1 MSIDRCKQILM
12 YVSILTFSIMNIID
26 YFNIIKFN
34 TALSDIFVI
43 ILGVIYIID
52 IRRFKLK
59 KDFPY
64 WWYFAL
70 VLLSLF
76 LSNIVAI
83 YFKNITTAGW
93 TGIFSE
99 AIKFVIIGIYFFV
112 GYNSFLNKTEFKRVS
127 LFWII
132 GLWINI
138 IIGLFVQFNY
148 FMGNDVIWH
157 NTISSNNRFMGG
169 LTDANLAGTYLTLSF
184 FIVIVFMQLYEN
196 KTYKII
202 GYITLIL
209 TAFCIF
215 MTQSRG
221 TLAGFLVVLGLY
233 TLLNIK
239 RLYKIVILIFP
250 VLIIIYLGFIDVDYT
265 LFDESL
271 SNSIEERLESALQGE
286 GQFLIR
292 KNLSLASLQMG
303 LDHPILGVGRGNFIL
318 NSKPY
323 IDKLYDKRDDY
334 IYSESIRSL
343 PHNTFAGIFA
353 EMGLIGLTVFGSIFV
368 LLLYK
373 MWNNKNK
380 INMIFFFALIG
391 FGVQSLVLSLE
402 NFRGLWLLIGILF
415 MLQEIDIDI
424 SEEVHHINID
434 RGVIAYGV
442 ISLII
447 LSGLYFD
454 VARKIPQK
462 VVLGD
467 EELVYSIDV
476 KGQTQPYL
484 LEYDLEDKVQ
494 DGISYIKV
502 YEKLSNG
509 TESLIHQYQY
519 ANADGVGKIVLEPR
533 NNVDYYLIK
542 IKGIYNDM
550 NERKKIKLN
559 SFQYKIGAQVYP
571 LHQYKYL
578 PNWLEKI
585 FIQKQ
590 WIWKEDIDYAIA
602 EKALPAWLSEDVQV
616 HDIKVNNEQITF
628 SMSSQA
634 LIEEDKSLILE
645 YQVNNINKSPSEKH
659 NFTRSYLINP
669 KTSTWEIGKIYECTI
684 PLEGSGEDYKL
695 QAYLNGQ
702 NDKKF
707 PIGIFTP
714 DSDSLVDYLNAVTH
728 NQLVLISIKD
738 EGTVGLTP
746 EVTDAM
752 RKLGFECLLKGKYRW
767 SYLAIGGKIEGI
779 GVIESLDDAAL
790 ELKLN
795 KGSKLGNITIPF
807 ELHMKSA
814 GFDTGNISSIVI
826 DGHEYSQNGR
836 GMNIVVYDLN
846 KKEVVDSTYFDTHL
860 SIYR

>member
-1 MSIDRCKQILM
+1 MNIDKIKQYQIYIIILLFPIMS
-12 YVSILTFSIMNIID
+12 IID
-26 YFNIIKFN
+26 YFGVFKFN

-43 ILGVIYIID
+43 FLGAIYFID
-52 IRRFKLK
+52 IKRFRIK
-59 KDFPY
+59 KNFPQ
-64 WWYFAL
+64 WWYFS
-70 VLLSLF
+70 LLLISLF
-76 LSNIVAI
+76 VSNIVAI
-83 YFKNITTAGW
+83 YSKDVNAINMLGV
-93 TGIFSE
+93 FSE
-99 AIKFVIIGIYFFV
+99 VIKFILIGIYFFI
-112 GYNSFLNKTEFKRVS
+112 GYNSFLQQKEFKKVV
-127 LFWII
+127 LFWVI
-132 GLWINI
+132 GVWINI

-148 FMGNDVIWH
+148 FIGNNILWH
-157 NTISSNNRFMGG
+157 NTISSNNRFLGG
-169 LTDANLAGTYLTLSF
+169 FTDANLAGTYLTFSF
-184 FIVIVFMQLYEN
+184 FIAIVFIQLYKN
-196 KTYKII
+196 KIYKII
-202 GYITLIL
+202 GYLTLIL
-209 TAFCIF
+209 TVFCIF

-221 TLAGFLVVLGLY
+221 TLAGFLVALGLY
-233 TLLNIK
+233 ILWNIK
-239 RLYKIVILIFP
+239 RLCKIVILILPLLFI
-250 VLIIIYLGFIDVDYT
+250 VYLGFIDIDYT
-265 LFDESL
+265 LFDQSL
-271 SNSIEERLESALQGE
+271 SSSIEERLESAIQGE

-292 KNLSLASLQMG
+292 KNLSLASIQMG
-303 LDHPILGVGRGNFIL
+303 LDHPIFGVGRGNFVL

-323 IDKLYDKRDDY
+323 IDKIYDKRDDFV
-334 IYSESIRSL
+334 YSESIRSL

-353 EMGLIGLTVFGSIFV
+353 EMGLIGLTIFSSIFI

-669 KTSTWEIGKIYECTI
+669 KTSTWEIGKEYEFTI

-695 QAYLNGQ
+695 QAYLNGS

-807 ELHMKSA
+807 ELYMKSA

-826 DGHEYSQNGR
+826 DGQEYSQNKR
-836 GMNIVVYDLN
+836 GMNIVIYDLD
-846 KKEVVDSTYFDTHL
+846 KKEVVDSMHFDTYL
-860 SIYR
+860 SIYK